1 MHRMQPVPNGSLD
14 AAGCG
19 ADVCSTY
26 AERMLTYADVCNACS
41 QCLTAVST
49 LLDAVRD
56 SHSPHLFAS
65 IEESLLPLLRQCLQ
79 PDPSGEYCYREFIE
93 DVLEIM
99 TRLSY
104 YGTNFTVF
112 LLVQKCK
119 Y

>member
-1 MHRMQPVPNGSLD
+1 MQPVPNGSLD

-19 ADVCSTY
+19 SRQPLAAPVCQY
-26 AERMLTYADVCNACS
+26 RGTYADVCNACS

>member
-1 MHRMQPVPNGSLD
+1 
-14 AAGCG
+14 
-19 ADVCSTY
+19 
-26 AERMLTYADVCNACS
+26 MLNACS

-56 SHSPHLFAS
+56 SHSQHLFAS

-79 PDPSGEYCYREFIE
+79 PDPAGEYCYREFIE

-104 YGTNFTVF
+104 YGIQ
-112 LLVQKCK
+112 LLLALRGQTCK

>member
-1 MHRMQPVPNGSLD
+1 ML
-14 AAGCG
+14 
-19 ADVCSTY
+19 TY
-26 AERMLTYADVCNACS
+26 AERMLNACS

-79 PDPSGEYCYREFIE
+79 PDPAGEYCYREFIE

-104 YGTNFTVF
+104 YGIQ
-112 LLVQKCK
+112 LLLALRGQMCK